1 MEPQKKLINSVDRC
15 VDEALCG
22 LVRASGGLCLL
33 KGHRVVLRSDLDSL
47 KGKVA
52 LLSGGGSGHEPAH
65 GGYIGAGM
73 LSAAVAGGVFASPP
87 PASILA
93 AILSLHQAG
102 ASGILLI
109 VKNYTGDRLN
119 FGPAAEQARNQGVNV
134 DMLIVAEDCA
144 FDQPSKAGRRGLCG
158 TVFIHKLAG
167 ALAEEGCS
175 LDQIVSKMKEV
186 LKRIGTLGVS
196 LSPCSVPGCLPS
208 FDLPPGAMELGLGI
222 HGEPGIKRS
231 KVASA
236 DEVVKTMIDHMTNPD
251 SQSHLPLKSGDSFVL
266 CVNNLGALSCLEM
279 AVVTRAAIT
288 CLESR
293 GVVVARVMS
302 GSFMTSL
309 EMAGVSLTLM
319 RANPETLRLFD
330 AKTSAPA
337 WPNLSTACV
346 SGRSYITEAPAMS
359 MRPQDDK
366 HSQGPL
372 SPVMRK
378 VLDRICS
385 TLLEKQEELNSLDR
399 AAGDG
404 DCGNTHAQA
413 ARAFQEWLQ
422 DHVIP
427 GCPGQL
433 LSVLAGL
440 VEEKMG
446 GSSGAL
452 YSLFLTAAAGHVTE
466 GRSSGAAWATA
477 VHAGTQ
483 AMRRYG
489 GADPGDRT
497 MLDALC
503 PAAEEL
509 MKLTTAPP
517 AGQMDVLHA
526 AVQKAAAGAEAT
538 RDLTAR
544 AGRASYIAAE
554 RVTLPDPGAVA
565 VAAILKAV
573 AETLGEQKVVLLE
586 GEPPPSLKSPAA
598 SNSFTNSACCTQT
611 TTKMEFACSHVV
623 CNWGPDGPGISQFG
637 PNYENIAILKQQ
649 TDALPPPLPPRR
661 FRKPRPTSLPNPPF
675 SPSHLPV
682 TPLSLPPPV
691 PPRRDLLEG
700 ENRFKVNIN
709 VVSLGVG
716 KLADIS
722 QDTGLESFQSPVI
735 CGKCSAA
742 LSCLSSVWK
751 KLWVCEFCGYEN
763 GVDENLAQVC
773 IGQRAGVRSDDLYL
787 PRESEDDYQNLEDT
801 MVVFCVDISG
811 SMTVTTEVTS
821 DSGSTAHVSRL
832 EGIQD
837 ALQRTLTF
845 ALQKTP
851 HRRVALVTF
860 NDEVVIYGDGTRTPL
875 TIKDWAL
882 VDYEHIWKQAVGY
895 NVPHCIAETHQDL
908 SRRVKELREHGATAL
923 GPAALASVALASKYP
938 GSKVILCT
946 DGRANIGLGDME
958 QAQSSSA
965 KTPYFYRELALHAVA
980 KGVIISVMSF
990 RGTDCRLA
998 DIGRLADMTGGRV
1011 YKACV
1016 EKPDWCDLNLLEH
1029 LWDE

>member
-1 MEPQKKLINSVDRC
+1 MLNMEAQKKLINSVDCC

-22 LVRASGGLCLL
+22 LVRASGGLALL

-47 KGKVA
+47 KGKVG

-93 AILSLHQAG
+93 AILTLHQAG
-102 ASGILLI
+102 ASGVLLI

-119 FGPAAEQARNQGVNV
+119 FGLAAEQARNQGVAV
-134 DMLIVAEDCA
+134 DMVIVAEDCA

-175 LDQIVSKMKEV
+175 LDQIVSKMKDV
-186 LKRIGTLGVS
+186 LKGIGTLGVS

-251 SQSHLPLKSGDSFVL
+251 SQSHLPLKSGDSVVL

-302 GSFMTSL
+302 GPFMTSL

-319 RANPETLRLFD
+319 KVDPETLRLFD
-330 AKTSAPA
+330 TKTSAPA
-337 WPNLSTACV
+337 WPNLSTAAV
-346 SGRSYITEAPAMS
+346 SGGNYITEAPVMIT
-359 MRPQDDK
+359 RPQDDK

-372 SPVMRK
+372 SPVMHK
-378 VLDRICS
+378 VLDKICS

-399 AAGDG
+399 ASGDG

-413 ARAFQEWLQ
+413 ARAVQEWLQ
-422 DHVIP
+422 DHVVP
-427 GCPGQL
+427 GCPGRL

-466 GRSSGAAWATA
+466 GKTDGAAWAAA

-503 PAAEEL
+503 PAADEL

-517 AGQMDVLHA
+517 AGQMAVLHA
-526 AVQKAAAGAEAT
+526 AVEKAAAGAEAT

-565 VAAILKAV
+565 VAAMLRAV
-573 AETLGEQKVVLLE
+573 VETL
-586 GEPPPSLKSPAA
+586 
-598 SNSFTNSACCTQT
+598 
-611 TTKMEFACSHVV
+611 
-623 CNWGPDGPGISQFG
+623 
-637 PNYENIAILKQQ
+637 QQ
-649 TDALPPPLPPRR
+649 
-661 FRKPRPTSLPNPPF
+661 
-675 SPSHLPV
+675 
-682 TPLSLPPPV
+682 
-691 PPRRDLLEG
+691 
-700 ENRFKVNIN
+700 
-709 VVSLGVG
+709 
-716 KLADIS
+716 
-722 QDTGLESFQSPVI
+722 Q
-735 CGKCSAA
+735 
-742 LSCLSSVWK
+742 
-751 KLWVCEFCGYEN
+751 
-763 GVDENLAQVC
+763 
-773 IGQRAGVRSDDLYL
+773 
-787 PRESEDDYQNLEDT
+787 
-801 MVVFCVDISG
+801 
-811 SMTVTTEVTS
+811 
-821 DSGSTAHVSRL
+821 
-832 EGIQD
+832 
-837 ALQRTLTF
+837 
-845 ALQKTP
+845 
-851 HRRVALVTF
+851 
-860 NDEVVIYGDGTRTPL
+860 
-875 TIKDWAL
+875 
-882 VDYEHIWKQAVGY
+882 
-895 NVPHCIAETHQDL
+895 
-908 SRRVKELREHGATAL
+908 
-923 GPAALASVALASKYP
+923 
-938 GSKVILCT
+938 
-946 DGRANIGLGDME
+946 
-958 QAQSSSA
+958 
-965 KTPYFYRELALHAVA
+965 
-980 KGVIISVMSF
+980 
-990 RGTDCRLA
+990 
-998 DIGRLADMTGGRV
+998 
-1011 YKACV
+1011 
-1016 EKPDWCDLNLLEH
+1016 
-1029 LWDE
+1029 

>member
-1 MEPQKKLINSVDRC
+1 MEKKLINSVDCC

-22 LVRASGGLCLL
+22 LVRASGGLALL
-33 KGHRVVLRSDLDSL
+33 KGHRVMLRSDLDSL
-47 KGKVA
+47 KGKVG

-93 AILSLHQAG
+93 AILTLHQAG
-102 ASGILLI
+102 ASGVLLI

-119 FGPAAEQARNQGVNV
+119 FGLAAEQARNQGVAV
-134 DMLIVAEDCA
+134 DMVIVAEDCA

-167 ALAEEGCS
+167 ALAEEGCL

-186 LKRIGTLGVS
+186 LKGIGTLGVS
-196 LSPCSVPGCLPS
+196 LSPCSVPGCRPS

-251 SQSHLPLKSGDSFVL
+251 SQSHLPLKSGDSVVL

-302 GSFMTSL
+302 GPFMTSL

-319 RANPETLRLFD
+319 KVNPETLRLFD
-330 AKTSAPA
+330 SKTSAPA
-337 WPNLSTACV
+337 WPNLSTAAV
-346 SGRSYITEAPAMS
+346 SGRNCITEAPVMIT
-359 MRPQDDK
+359 RPQDDK
-366 HSQGPL
+366 HSKGPL
-372 SPVMRK
+372 SPVMHK
-378 VLDRICS
+378 VLNKICS

-399 AAGDG
+399 ASGDG

-413 ARAFQEWLQ
+413 ARAVEEWLQ
-422 DHVIP
+422 DHVVP

-466 GRSSGAAWATA
+466 GKTNGAAWAAA

-503 PAAEEL
+503 PAADEL
-509 MKLTTAPP
+509 MRLTTAPP
-517 AGQMDVLHA
+517 AGQMVVLHA
-526 AVQKAAAGAEAT
+526 AVEKAAAGAEAT

-565 VAAILKAV
+565 VAAMLRAV
-573 AETLGEQKVVLLE
+573 VETLAEQK
-586 GEPPPSLKSPAA
+586 
-598 SNSFTNSACCTQT
+598 
-611 TTKMEFACSHVV
+611 
-623 CNWGPDGPGISQFG
+623 
-637 PNYENIAILKQQ
+637 
-649 TDALPPPLPPRR
+649 
-661 FRKPRPTSLPNPPF
+661 
-675 SPSHLPV
+675 
-682 TPLSLPPPV
+682 
-691 PPRRDLLEG
+691 
-700 ENRFKVNIN
+700 
-709 VVSLGVG
+709 
-716 KLADIS
+716 
-722 QDTGLESFQSPVI
+722 
-735 CGKCSAA
+735 
-742 LSCLSSVWK
+742 
-751 KLWVCEFCGYEN
+751 
-763 GVDENLAQVC
+763 
-773 IGQRAGVRSDDLYL
+773 
-787 PRESEDDYQNLEDT
+787 
-801 MVVFCVDISG
+801 
-811 SMTVTTEVTS
+811 
-821 DSGSTAHVSRL
+821 
-832 EGIQD
+832 
-837 ALQRTLTF
+837 
-845 ALQKTP
+845 
-851 HRRVALVTF
+851 
-860 NDEVVIYGDGTRTPL
+860 
-875 TIKDWAL
+875 
-882 VDYEHIWKQAVGY
+882 
-895 NVPHCIAETHQDL
+895 
-908 SRRVKELREHGATAL
+908 
-923 GPAALASVALASKYP
+923 
-938 GSKVILCT
+938 
-946 DGRANIGLGDME
+946 
-958 QAQSSSA
+958 
-965 KTPYFYRELALHAVA
+965 
-980 KGVIISVMSF
+980 
-990 RGTDCRLA
+990 
-998 DIGRLADMTGGRV
+998 
-1011 YKACV
+1011 
-1016 EKPDWCDLNLLEH
+1016 
-1029 LWDE
+1029 

>member
-1 MEPQKKLINSVDRC
+1 MEAQRKLINSVDCC

-22 LVRASGGLCLL
+22 LVRASGGLALL

-47 KGKVA
+47 KGKVG

-93 AILSLHQAG
+93 AILTLHQAG
-102 ASGILLI
+102 ASGVLLI

-119 FGPAAEQARNQGVNV
+119 FGLAAEQARNQGVAV
-134 DMLIVAEDCA
+134 DMVIVAEDCA
-144 FDQPSKAGRRGLCG
+144 FDRPSKAGRRGLCG

-186 LKRIGTLGVS
+186 LKGIGTLGVS

-251 SQSHLPLKSGDSFVL
+251 SQSHLPLKSGDSVVL

-279 AVVTRAAIT
+279 AVVTQAAIT

-302 GSFMTSL
+302 GPFMTSL

-319 RANPETLRLFD
+319 KVNPETLRLFD
-330 AKTSAPA
+330 TKTSAPA
-337 WPNLSTACV
+337 WPNLSTAAV
-346 SGRSYITEAPAMS
+346 SGRNCITSAPVMIT
-359 MRPQDDK
+359 RPQDDK
-366 HSQGPL
+366 HAKGPL
-372 SPVMRK
+372 SPVMHK
-378 VLDRICS
+378 VLNKICS

-399 AAGDG
+399 ASGDG

-413 ARAFQEWLQ
+413 ARAVQEWLR
-422 DHVIP
+422 DHVVP
-427 GCPGQL
+427 GCPGRL

-466 GRSSGAAWATA
+466 GKTNGAAWAAA

-526 AVQKAAAGAEAT
+526 AVAKAAAGAEAT

-565 VAAILKAV
+565 VAAMLRAV
-573 AETLGEQKVVLLE
+573 VETLAEQK
-586 GEPPPSLKSPAA
+586 
-598 SNSFTNSACCTQT
+598 
-611 TTKMEFACSHVV
+611 
-623 CNWGPDGPGISQFG
+623 
-637 PNYENIAILKQQ
+637 
-649 TDALPPPLPPRR
+649 
-661 FRKPRPTSLPNPPF
+661 
-675 SPSHLPV
+675 
-682 TPLSLPPPV
+682 
-691 PPRRDLLEG
+691 
-700 ENRFKVNIN
+700 
-709 VVSLGVG
+709 
-716 KLADIS
+716 
-722 QDTGLESFQSPVI
+722 
-735 CGKCSAA
+735 
-742 LSCLSSVWK
+742 
-751 KLWVCEFCGYEN
+751 
-763 GVDENLAQVC
+763 
-773 IGQRAGVRSDDLYL
+773 
-787 PRESEDDYQNLEDT
+787 
-801 MVVFCVDISG
+801 
-811 SMTVTTEVTS
+811 
-821 DSGSTAHVSRL
+821 
-832 EGIQD
+832 
-837 ALQRTLTF
+837 
-845 ALQKTP
+845 
-851 HRRVALVTF
+851 
-860 NDEVVIYGDGTRTPL
+860 
-875 TIKDWAL
+875 
-882 VDYEHIWKQAVGY
+882 
-895 NVPHCIAETHQDL
+895 
-908 SRRVKELREHGATAL
+908 
-923 GPAALASVALASKYP
+923 
-938 GSKVILCT
+938 
-946 DGRANIGLGDME
+946 
-958 QAQSSSA
+958 
-965 KTPYFYRELALHAVA
+965 
-980 KGVIISVMSF
+980 
-990 RGTDCRLA
+990 
-998 DIGRLADMTGGRV
+998 
-1011 YKACV
+1011 
-1016 EKPDWCDLNLLEH
+1016 
-1029 LWDE
+1029 